1 MNPLRLFTS
10 LMGLLAAVLAVARD
24 DRRLGWVAIGFLG
37 FSLAMRLFNAIQ
49 RRRQERQAGP
59 TDPTE

>member
-10 LMGLLAAVLAVARD
+10 LMGFLAAALAVARD

-37 FSLAMRLFNAIQ
+37 FSLGMRVLQAVQ
-49 RRRQERQAGP
+49 RRMQEKRAGP
-59 TDPTE
+59 SDPTE